1 MYAGY
6 NPWTDILIILVMILV
21 MVVIF
26 MAYRIKK
33 LNDENRKYRSRLRRV
48 DYYWYHENR

>member
-6 NPWTDILIILVMILV
+6 NPWTDILVILVMVLV
-21 MVVIF
+21 SVVIF

-33 LNDENRKYRSRLRRV
+33 LSDENQKYRSRLRRV